1 MAMEEDDDILR
12 QVNGE
17 NDDDDDNNVPPQ
29 LLNNDDDFCWK
40 WENEKLRRITMESSS
55 KTTMILLR
63 AGRPVSSI
71 GELYIPYAVSQ
82 HQHQTS
88 RGGEPSSRKMLDDDM
103 DSFILHVNGR
113 IFFWIFWDVS
123 SNFQILKF
131 EKSF

>member
-12 QVNGE
+12 QVNGD
-17 NDDDDDNNVPPQ
+17 NDDDNNVPPR

-40 WENEKLRRITMESSS
+40 RENERLRSITMESSS

-103 DSFILHVNGR
+103 DSFILILRVNGAS
-113 IFFWIFWDVS
+113 FFGSFGTL
-123 SNFQILKF
+123 FQTFKV
-131 EKSF
+131 